1 MLKKVKEKRIE
12 VFKKSFPDYK
22 ISDKG
27 NYYVRLGVS
36 KQKKV
41 ILKTGRSVTKN
52 TLDSLGTTL
61 EFEKSDASVVLLLKP
76 TGALKVKFHRTAWSN
91 LTLKLL
97 DNHLYGETYKG
108 IIEVFFIGRK
118 YEWMKNYK
126 NLWKYKYFQ
135 SFNSLKEAKNYIGFD
150 FISNKD
156 FYKIFKDDWYSH
168 EFDSIILADKKKNVF
183 NLLKNADQKVMH
195 TLDDYIK
202 LAYEHNIKPIIPK
215 GKNRLTQLHD
225 DLVWE
230 VSKKTAQDYSKE
242 QKFYPI
248 DNEKFESCWREKGLV
263 FKRLNTPYEMYV
275 EGCKQRHCLGTNYY
289 NSLGNQ
295 SFYVFEWEGE
305 RYDLQLHQ
313 NGAFGQFYG
322 YKNLKTAPQEL
333 RNIIREGCDLMHS
346 IEDRKP
352 KLKNYPKKGMSIYNT
367 SIDFDLAF

>member
-27 NYYVRLGVS
+27 NYYVRLGVV
-36 KQKKV
+36 KNKKR
-41 ILKTGRSVTKN
+41 ILHTGRSVTKN
-52 TLDSLGTTL
+52 TLDTLGNIT
-61 EFEKSDASVVLLLKP
+61 EFERSSASVILMIKP
-76 TGALKVKFHRTAWSN
+76 TGALKVKFDRVAWSN
-91 LTLKLL
+91 LTLKLMY
-97 DNHLYGETYKG
+97 NHLYGETYKG

-156 FYKIFKDDWYSH
+156 FYKIFKEEWYSH
-168 EFDSIILADKKKNVF
+168 EFDSLILADKKKDAY

-215 GKNRLTQLHD
+215 GKNKLTELHD
-225 DLVWE
+225 ELVWE
-230 VSKKTAQDYSKE
+230 VSKKTAKNYSKK
-242 QKFYPI
+242 QKYFPVG
-248 DNEKFESCWREKGLV
+248 NEKFENCWKEKGLI
-263 FKRLNTPYEMYV
+263 FRRLNTPYEMYE

-295 SFYVFEWEGE
+295 SFYTFEWKGK
-305 RYDLQLHQ
+305 RYDLQLHT
-313 NGAFGQFYG
+313 NGSFGQFYG
-322 YKNLKTAPQEL
+322 YKNIESAPQEL
-333 RNIIREGCDLMHS
+333 RNMIRENCDLTHT

-352 KLKNYPKKGMSIYNT
+352 NLKDYPKKEGMVET
-367 SIDFDLAF
+367 SNVDWLF